1 MLWCYIFF
9 RRASRHS
16 FLFAMNMVLF
26 SAFDSKK
33 NYIAK
38 SKNHFYINQLPL
50 TLTVIQEPL
59 HLFPPLS
66 NPRAGEPGFD
76 FIDTNCY
83 SLPTDDLLVMLI
95 SQAVHRDP
103 QLWPSR
109 LASRSNASSGQRELA
124 AI

>member
-1 MLWCYIFF
+1 
-9 RRASRHS
+9 
-16 FLFAMNMVLF
+16 MNMVLF
-26 SAFDSKK
+26 SAFGSKK
-33 NYIAK
+33 DYKAK
-38 SKNHFYINQLPL
+38 SKNHFYINQVPF

-66 NPRAGEPGFD
+66 SPRAGEPGFD

-83 SLPTDDLLVMLI
+83 SLPTDDLLVWPI

-109 LASRSNASSGQRELA
+109 LASRPNASSGQRDLA